1 MKKISVNDILRAT
14 GGQLVNAPADCDKPV
29 ITGVNIDSRQVTKD
43 GLFVAIKGERVDG
56 HNFMAQV
63 FENKAAAVL
72 CDHVPEGITGTCIV
86 VDNTVKAL
94 QQLAA
99 WYRQLLGI
107 KVVGITGSVGKT
119 STKEIVASV
128 LAAHFRVH
136 KTKMN
141 FNNEIGLPLTVLSI
155 EPNCE
160 IAVLEMGISDF
171 GEMLVLSSIARPDIC
186 VITNIGQAHLE
197 FLGSRDGILKAK
209 SEIFEYMNPTGS
221 IYLYGDDDKLQ
232 TLKQVKGITPT
243 FFGFEATNNAYPSS
257 EESLGLLGT
266 KMHLVLRGTELD
278 AAIYIP
284 GKHMLLN
291 AVAAA
296 QIGYDLGMT
305 EEEIVK
311 GLAEAKTVSGR
322 CNMIPYKNGYIIDD
336 CYNASPASMRSAIDT
351 LCLGKGHKVAI
362 LGDMFEMGEDSD
374 KLHYEV
380 GCYAGKADI
389 NKLICVGEAAKHI
402 HEGAKSVS
410 DTLDAVYFATLEEL
424 FDDLT
429 NQVREDDII
438 LVKSSNGMH
447 FSALVEK
454 LKDR

>member
-1 MKKISVNDILRAT
+1 MKKISINDILRAT
-14 GGQLVNAPADCDKPV
+14 NGQLVNAPADCDRPIV
-29 ITGVNIDSRQVTKD
+29 AGVNIDSRVVGKD

-63 FENKAAAVL
+63 FESGAAAVL
-72 CDHVPEGITGTCIV
+72 CDHVPEGIDGTCIV
-86 VDNTVKAL
+86 VENTVKAL

-107 KVVGITGSVGKT
+107 MVVGITGSVGKT

-155 EPNCE
+155 EPDCE

-171 GEMLVLSSIARPDIC
+171 GEMLVLSSIARPDVC

-197 FLGSRDGILKAK
+197 FLGTRDGILKAK
-209 SEIFEYMNPTGS
+209 SEIFEYMNPKGS
-221 IYLYGDDDKLQ
+221 IYLFGDDDKLQ
-232 TLKQVKGITPT
+232 TLTNVKGIVPT
-243 FFGFEATNNAYPSS
+243 FFGFEATNDAYPVS

-266 KMHLVLRGTELD
+266 KMHLKLRDKEFE

-296 QIGYDLGMT
+296 QIGDDLGMT
-305 EEEIVK
+305 VEEIVK

-322 CNMIPYKNGYIIDD
+322 CNMIPFKKGFIIDD
-336 CYNASPASMRSAIDT
+336 CYNASPTSMRSAIDT
-351 LCLGKGHKVAI
+351 LCLGKGRKVAI

-380 GCYAGKADI
+380 GCYAGKSDI
-389 NKLICVGEAAKHI
+389 DKLICVGEASRHI
-402 HEGAKSVS
+402 YEGAKAVS
-410 DTLDAVYFATLEEL
+410 DSLEVVYFATLEEL
-424 FDDLT
+424 FSELT
-429 NQVREDDII
+429 NQVDEDDII
-438 LVKSSNGMH
+438 LAKSSNGMH
-447 FSALVEK
+447 FSTLVDK
-454 LKDR
+454 LKER